1 MVPEDLGFE
10 EGGRALGLAAR
21 VRAAIEARGWTVGRV
36 VAGGVTL
43 VVVLAVGW
51 WLTRP
56 PAPPIEQS
64 LPIETSGSAT
74 PAGSG
79 ADAGPGG
86 TTSSTPSPTEP
97 SVLVVHAA
105 GAVAHPGVYR
115 VPSGSRVT
123 DVITAAGGL
132 APDADPDRVNLA
144 QPVADGERVYV
155 LHRGEAAVPEAPGGG
170 GGPPVSMG
178 APGSDGTT
186 PPASV
191 DLNTATAD
199 QLDTLPGVGPATAAA
214 IIAYRSEHGPF
225 TSVEQL
231 MDVRGIGDAK
241 FAELKDLVTV

>member
-1 MVPEDLGFE
+1 VVPEDLGFE
-10 EGGRALGLAAR
+10 EAGRGLGGLWSRLRG
-21 VRAAIEARGWTVGRV
+21 AIEARGWTIGRV
-36 VAGGVTL
+36 AAAAVA
-43 VVVLAVGW
+43 VVVALAVGW

-64 LPIETSGSAT
+64 LPVETTGSVA

-79 ADAGPGG
+79 AP
-86 TTSSTPSPTEP
+86 TPSAPSAPSSTEP

-123 DVITAAGGL
+123 DVIDAAGGL

-170 GGPPVSMG
+170 AGPPATSV
-178 APGSDGTT
+178 PGGGDGTA
-186 PPASV
+186 PPAIV

-225 TSVEQL
+225 TSVDQL
-231 MDVRGIGDAK
+231 LDVRVIGDAK
-241 FAELKDLVTV
+241 LAEIRDLVTV